1 MITRHFY
8 RQDEVRAALLYAI
21 MRGRP
26 QETAFWLQELI
37 DTGLYK
43 EAWAALV
50 EAWLW
55 FSLATDPN
63 WIRDIRLG
71 SDAADLHLAA
81 YRICTNAKDN
91 SLWATLLRTDM
102 PDTLCANVPS
112 KLPYSEPCLER
123 YLSLALFQR
132 KGVAANWAAHRL
144 IAVQDQM
151 PAMSRIVPTV
161 MAQCGLV
168 GDSWDTVSLSAQIL
182 FVCARTEARPAAVLP
197 AELVAAIQG
206 WIGLTGHRA
215 RRLLAVPRECLYGLS
230 ERGRLLQTE
239 STVAEFRSMDDRIV
253 ADPGWAA
260 IVAPYRQGDAWLS
273 DEAQEAFYA
282 AYFPDDIPDE
292 WSAEEAAKSHGLG
305 VLRAGETATLQ
316 KLGRIWFQAES
327 RFVWGFY
334 EWPPGL
340 EELDGCTDFC
350 HAARHLNNSREDIV
364 AALLDPV
371 RKLLLV
377 E

>member
-26 QETAFWLQELI
+26 LETAFWLQELI
-37 DTGLYK
+37 DTGLHK
-43 EAWAALV
+43 EACAALV

-63 WIRDIRLG
+63 WICDLCLG
-71 SDAADLHLAA
+71 TDLHLAA
-81 YRICTNAKDN
+81 YRLCTNAKDN
-91 SLWATLLRTDM
+91 SLWATLLTHSD

-132 KGVAANWAAHRL
+132 KGMAAIWAARRL
-144 IAVQDQM
+144 RSVQAQM
-151 PAMSRIVPTV
+151 PAMSRVVPTV
-161 MAQCGLV
+161 MAACGLV

-182 FVCARTEARPAAVLP
+182 FVCARSPLRPTAVLP
-197 AELVAAIQG
+197 AALVAAIQG
-206 WIGLTGHRA
+206 WIGWTGRRG
-215 RRLLAVPRECLYGLS
+215 RRLFAVPRECLYGLS

-260 IVAPYRQGDAWLS
+260 IVAPYRHGSAWRS

-305 VLRAGETATLQ
+305 VLRPGEPVTLQ
-316 KLGRIWFQAES
+316 RLGRIWFQAES

-334 EWPPGL
+334 EWPPGR
-340 EELDGCTDFC
+340 EEVAGCTDFC
-350 HAARHLNNSREDIV
+350 HAARHLNDVHEELV
-364 AALLDPV
+364 ATLLDPV